1 MQYGNRWRIHEEQRV
16 GPLFWIRSDVR
27 FGLNPMTNKLISALG
42 HYNKSRSKTI
52 KACTRAY
59 GLALRYC
66 SKASEVVIP
75 SRPGWRVSNIPS
87 DPLVV

>member
-42 HYNKSRSKTI
+42 HYIINHDQK
-52 KACTRAY
+52 
-59 GLALRYC
+59 L
-66 SKASEVVIP
+66 
-75 SRPGWRVSNIPS
+75 
-87 DPLVV
+87 